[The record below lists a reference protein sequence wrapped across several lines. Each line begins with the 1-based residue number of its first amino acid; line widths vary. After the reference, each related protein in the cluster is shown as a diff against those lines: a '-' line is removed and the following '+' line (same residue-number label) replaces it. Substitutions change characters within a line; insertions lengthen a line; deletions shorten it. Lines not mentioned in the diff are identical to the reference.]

1 VHILRSSAGSQ
12 TPKEDR
18 VAVEAPLEFLLH
30 HPSLGPEPLSFGTT
44 MRTPGDDE
52 SLAAGL
58 LYGEGIVSK
67 AADIEAL
74 ESSTRRPNVINV
86 RLHPSVQIVPNT
98 PSRLFS
104 AGSSCGV
111 CGTTGLDAAIA
122 RAAATHIPDTGHAAM
137 SLLMQLPDR
146 MRAAQSK
153 FGYTGGVHAS
163 ALFDFSGNLLNLAE
177 DVGRHN
183 AFDKLVGMSLMSGDL
198 PLTNRIVVL
207 SESMRERIAS
217 KIGGTRASRI
227 DVIHNW
233 ADGSDIRPLGE
244 DSNPFVV
251 DNSLGESFVVLFSGN
266 MGRVNEF
273 STVMDAALLLRE
285 RSDIIFLFVG
295 DGAKADEIREFQ
307 RKHNLTSLRLLPYQP
322 RHQLRYSLAAG
333 DVLLVTLAEGLAGL
347 SVPSKAYAIMA
358 AGRPLLFVGDPK
370 SDIARIITRYKC
382 GAVFASGDCAGLAEL
397 ISEWSADSS
406 KLKEMGAAARS
417 LFEERFDRSHAVSA
431 YLDTLN
437 KCVRPLAELSEPAA
451 VGSGD

>member
-1 VHILRSSAGSQ
+1 MGTADSEMATPAASPAAAPLSTPSGTLTVHILRSSAGSQ

-183 AFDKLVGMSLMSGDL
+183 AFDKLVGMSLMSNEI
-198 PLTNRIVVL
+198 PLSNRIVVL
-207 SESMRERIAS
+207 S
-217 KIGGTRASRI
+217 GRASFELVQKALRAGVSVLAAI
-227 DVIHNW
+227 G
-233 ADGSDIRPLGE
+233 APS
-244 DSNPFVV
+244 
-251 DNSLGESFVVLFSGN
+251 SLAVNLAVTSGLTLVGFLRESHCNVYAHP
-266 MGRVNEF
+266 GRL
-273 STVMDAALLLRE
+273 TLDAA
-285 RSDIIFLFVG
+285 
-295 DGAKADEIREFQ
+295 
-307 RKHNLTSLRLLPYQP
+307 
-322 RHQLRYSLAAG
+322 
-333 DVLLVTLAEGLAGL
+333 
-347 SVPSKAYAIMA
+347 
-358 AGRPLLFVGDPK
+358 
-370 SDIARIITRYKC
+370 
-382 GAVFASGDCAGLAEL
+382 
-397 ISEWSADSS
+397 
-406 KLKEMGAAARS
+406 
-417 LFEERFDRSHAVSA
+417 
-431 YLDTLN
+431 
-437 KCVRPLAELSEPAA
+437 PA
-451 VGSGD
+451 